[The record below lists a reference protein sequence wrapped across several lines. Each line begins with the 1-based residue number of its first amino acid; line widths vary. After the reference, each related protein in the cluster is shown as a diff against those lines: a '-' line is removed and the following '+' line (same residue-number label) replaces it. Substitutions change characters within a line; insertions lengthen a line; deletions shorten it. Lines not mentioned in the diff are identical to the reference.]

1 LPRARS
7 RRGEEPDLAER
18 EGERGFNQIFKTKIG
33 IKIKRFLEKPF
44 NTQLKAEK

>member
-1 LPRARS
+1 VGQVWQR
-7 RRGEEPDLAER
+7 ER
-18 EGERGFNQIFKTKIG
+18 ERESFNQIFKTEVG